1 MAGIVKS
8 ALPSHLKP
16 AAASGGGDDNGF
28 ERRHHGKT
36 RSHMVSKGF
45 FSALFS
51 LRCPLY
57 LEHSLYTAR
66 YPGSCVFAFATI
78 HLLLLIGS
86 IVLVLRRRN
95 ATQHIAFTAI
105 VSWEL
110 PAAVP

>member
-16 AAASGGGDDNGF
+16 DAASGDDNGF

-51 LRCPLY
+51 LRCPFY
-57 LEHSLYTAR
+57 LEHSPCTAR
-66 YPGSCVFAFATI
+66 YPGSCVFASATI

-95 ATQHIAFTAI
+95 ATQHIAFTAV